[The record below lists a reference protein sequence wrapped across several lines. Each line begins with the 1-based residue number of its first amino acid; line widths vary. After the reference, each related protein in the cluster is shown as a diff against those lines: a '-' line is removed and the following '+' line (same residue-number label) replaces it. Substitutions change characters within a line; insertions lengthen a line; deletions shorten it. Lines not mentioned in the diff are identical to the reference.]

1 MLGGWPMKV
10 RLNKRTI
17 DEAVYQGPGSCYLWD
32 SGLTAFGLR
41 IYPTGRK
48 SFVVTYWSRGRR
60 RFFVLGQY
68 GKLTLAQARKAALEV
83 FLRVRQGGDPAEER
97 RAANHSPTINDLA
110 DRHIDDHAKINNKA
124 RSAKRAR
131 QLWDRCVVPKIGT
144 RKVADIQ
151 RPDIARLMTS
161 MAATPSMANKTLTL
175 LSKAFNLAEV
185 WGWRPEGTNPCR
197 HVQRFKEESRE
208 RYLSASELQRLGE
221 VLSRIEYERSGLP
234 QAVAAIRL
242 LILTGCRSSEILQL
256 RWDEVEFEGRCL
268 RLTDSKTG
276 KRTVVLNTAALEILA
291 ALEHVDGNPYVIPGG
306 KIGGHL
312 STLQPLWS
320 RVRAEADIADVR
332 VHDLRHN
339 FASFGVNNGHNLAV
353 VGKLLGHSKIATTQ
367 RYAHLADDP
376 LRQANE
382 QIGSGLAASMAARST
397 VEIREIDSGS

>member
-1 MLGGWPMKV
+1 MKA

-17 DEAVYQGPGSCYLWD
+17 DEAVYEGPGSCYLWD
-32 SGLTAFGLR
+32 TELTAFGLR

-48 SFVVTYWSRGRR
+48 SFIVSYWSRGRR

-68 GKLTLAQARKAALEV
+68 GKLTLPQAREAALEV

-97 RAANHSPTINDLA
+97 RAANHSPTVTDLA

-131 QLWDRCVVPKIGT
+131 QLWDRAVLPKLGK

-151 RPDIARLMTS
+151 RPDIAKLMTS
-161 MAATPSMANKTLTL
+161 MATTPAMANKTLTL

-197 HVQRFKEESRE
+197 HVQRFKEEGRE
-208 RYLSASELQRLGE
+208 RYLSESELQRLGE
-221 VLSRIEYERSGLP
+221 VLSRIEHERSALP

-256 RWDEVEFEGRCL
+256 LWDEVDFEGRCL
-268 RLTDSKTG
+268 KLTDSKTG
-276 KRTVVLNTAALEILA
+276 KRTVILNTAALAILA
-291 ALEHVDGNPYVIPGG
+291 GLEHVDGNPYVIPGG

-312 STLQPLWS
+312 STLQPLWN
-320 RVRAEADIADVR
+320 RVRVEADIADVR
-332 VHDLRHN
+332 VHDLRHT

-353 VGKLLGHSKIATTQ
+353 VGKLLGHSKITTTQ

-376 LRQANE
+376 IRLASER
-382 QIGSGLAASMAARST
+382 IGAGLAESLERS
-397 VEIREIDSGS
+397 SP